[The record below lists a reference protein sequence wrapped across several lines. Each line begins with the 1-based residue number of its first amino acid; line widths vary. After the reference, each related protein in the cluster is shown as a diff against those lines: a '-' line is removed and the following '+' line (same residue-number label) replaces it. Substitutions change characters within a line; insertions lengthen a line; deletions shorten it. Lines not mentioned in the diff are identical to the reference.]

1 MHGDIR
7 CYNRTVDALRWQ
19 RIDSVFQAVLEMPPA
34 ERDRYLAAMCEDE
47 DVCREVRDLLDA
59 DGQAEQFLETAA
71 AHVPD
76 PGRLVGPTLATGMVL
91 SERFRLVRF
100 LAEGG
105 MGEVYEAE
113 DLELGENVAVKIV
126 RPDVAR
132 DDAVMLRFRREVHLA
147 RQVTHPS
154 VCRCFD
160 IFRHVPATARAAGP
174 EGVHDR
180 APGPITFLTMELI
193 RGETLARW
201 LEREGPLTTAQAWPI
216 LEQVAAALAAAHARG
231 IVHRD
236 LKPSNVMLDRSGP
249 ALRVVVTDFGLAL
262 SPAASEDAHAN
273 RSLETTRPA
282 VGRSLP
288 DRREHLSI
296 TGRGQVLGTPAYM
309 APEQL
314 LGTRISPATDIYALG
329 ALMYQMLTGH
339 APFEAED
346 ERAMALKRL
355 SEPPPSPCR
364 YLPDLDPRWER
375 AILRCLERAPDRR
388 FAGTDEVLASL
399 REAAPRVRRSRWWMA
414 AAAAAA
420 MAGLGMVAIT
430 RGELEV
436 PQPVQ
441 PVVVPDEVGVNHGLA
456 LAEAE
461 QELRRAEASGDAKLR
476 ADAHLRVARAR
487 QHLSEHAQALKSAQT
502 AEALYRELGDRPGQA
517 SALALR
523 ASVLHAQSRH
533 QEAIALYQQALAIFE
548 ELGHQAGIVDVYV
561 NLAPLLADNGDTD
574 GAVAMLERA
583 RGLARNVGDR
593 ESEAHALL
601 KLAWIYKQRDQLD
614 RALPL
619 YEQAL
624 ALAREQGEKKVESAT
639 LNELGII
646 LRRQGKLGEA
656 EQRFWEALSIAR
668 AIDDAAGVSSRLN
681 NLALTMRLQGKLD
694 GALDKLVEALGV
706 EEHLEDH
713 ARVAQRLTHMATI
726 LRMQGRLAEA
736 GARLDQAMA
745 EHERVD
751 DPRGRASTL
760 RCLGL
765 LRLAQGDLSGARS
778 RLDEAVAIRRR
789 LGENTAELL
798 LAQRARAVLA
808 MEEGHLAEAERLT
821 REIIDEHVA
830 LAQHDEELEDRLLL
844 ARLLLMDGRVAD
856 ARKAVDRA
864 RSLAQGSQDR
874 ERRLRANLVAAEVD
888 AASGA
893 RGQALDAL
901 GAVAQDANGSG
912 MIELALE
919 ARLARA
925 ALALAGGGKDAHD
938 AGDALDTVIREA
950 EARGF
955 VMLEKKARAMKG
967 SN

>member
-1 MHGDIR
+1 M
-7 CYNRTVDALRWQ
+7 DAHRWQ
-19 RIDSVFQAVLEMPPA
+19 RIDSVFQAVLEMSPA
-34 ERDRYLAAMCEDE
+34 ERDRYLSAIGEDE

-59 DGQAEQFLETAA
+59 DGQAERFLETAA

-76 PGRLVGPTLATGMVL
+76 PGRLSGPTLAPGALL
-91 SERFRLVRF
+91 SDRFRLVRF

-113 DLELGENVAVKIV
+113 DLELGEKVAIKIV

-132 DDAVMLRFRREVHLA
+132 DDAVMMRFRREVHLA

-160 IFRHVPATARAAGP
+160 IFRHVPATARASGSEHADDRMPG
-174 EGVHDR
+174 R
-180 APGPITFLTMELI
+180 APGHITFLTMELI
-193 RGETLARW
+193 HGETLAKW
-201 LEREGPLTTAQAWPI
+201 LEREGPMTTAQAWPI

-262 SPAASEDAHAN
+262 SPDASEDMD
-273 RSLETTRPA
+273 RSQETTRPA
-282 VGRSLP
+282 VGPSLQ
-288 DRREHLSI
+288 DRRARLSI

-314 LGTRISPATDIYALG
+314 LGARISPATDVYALG

-339 APFEAED
+339 APFEAES
-346 ERAMALKRL
+346 ERDMALKRL
-355 SEPPPSPCR
+355 SEPPPSPRR

-375 AILRCLERAPDRR
+375 TILRCLERAPDER
-388 FAGTDEVLASL
+388 FAGTGEVLASL
-399 REAAPRVRRSRWWMA
+399 REETPRVRRSRWWMA

-420 MAGLGMVAIT
+420 MAGLGMVAFP
-430 RGELEV
+430 RPEK
-436 PQPVQ
+436 PP
-441 PVVVPDEVGVNHGLA
+441 PDPPAVVSDERDVHHGLA

-461 QELRRAEASGDAKLR
+461 QELRSAETSGDAKQR
-476 ADAHLRVARAR
+476 ADAHYRVAKAR

-523 ASVLHAQSRH
+523 ASVLNAQSRH
-533 QEAIALYQQALAIFE
+533 QEAIALFQQALATFE
-548 ELGHQAGIVDVYV
+548 ELGHQAGILDVYV

-583 RGLARNVGDR
+583 RGLARNAGDR

-601 KLAWIYKQRDQLD
+601 RLAWIHKQRDQLD

-624 ALAREQGEKKVESAT
+624 ALAREQGEKEIESAT

-646 LRRQGKLGEA
+646 LRRQGQLDEA
-656 EQRFWEALSIAR
+656 EQRFWEGLRIAR

-694 GALDKLVEALGV
+694 DALDKLVEALAV
-706 EEHLEDH
+706 EERLGDH
-713 ARVAQRLTHMATI
+713 GRVAQRLTHMATI

-778 RLDEAVAIRRR
+778 KLDEAVAIRRR

-808 MEEGHLAEAERLT
+808 MEEGHLVEAERLT

-830 LAQHDEELEDRLLL
+830 LAHHDEELEDRLLL
-844 ARLLLMDGRVAD
+844 ARLLLMGGRVTD

-864 RSLAQGSQDR
+864 RTLAQGSQDR
-874 ERRLRANLVAAEVD
+874 ERRLRTSLVAAEVD

-901 GAVAQDANGSG
+901 DAVALDANGSG

-925 ALALAGGGKDAHD
+925 ALALADGGKNALD
-938 AGDALDTVIREA
+938 AGDALDALIRDA

-955 VMLEKKARAMKG
+955 VILEKKARAVKG